1 MRRVTPTCGPDGT
14 GIQAGS
20 FCGKLTLFQQ
30 SHFVAQ
36 CGTQSGE
43 RTDRIVLATVEAAV
57 NTLLNATAQWLEES
71 SNGKSGGH
79 NRQVVSS
86 GETAQE
92 KLQADDA
99 TGIQQDQRH
108 AQRAVNERTVDQN
121 IDVPEPGAQDGNGEK
136 EWEAQQED
144 VNKRIAQH

>member
-1 MRRVTPTCGPDGT
+1 M
-14 GIQAGS
+14 
-20 FCGKLTLFQQ
+20 LTQLTQV
-30 SHFVAQ
+30 HFIAQ
-36 CGTQSGE
+36 CGPISCHYTGC
-43 RTDRIVLATVEAAV
+43 IVLAAVKAAV
-57 NTLLNATAQWLEES
+57 NALLNAAAQWLEEG
-71 SNGKSGGH
+71 SNGKSGSH

-121 IDVPEPGAQDGNGEK
+121 ID
-136 EWEAQQED
+136 
-144 VNKRIAQH
+144 